1 MLVVEDVHWI
11 DRTSEEFLATLVDRL
26 GGAPVLF
33 VATHRPGYRV
43 TWLDRSYG
51 TQITLSP
58 LAPADSARLVEAVAR
73 EQLGA
78 DVSQAILRRGEG
90 NPFFLEELART
101 MIEHN
106 AATDTIPQTVQGV
119 IMARIDRLAD
129 VPKRLLQTA
138 SVIGREVPLGLLGR
152 IWSGPADVDA
162 ALVELCRLEFFHE
175 RPAGD
180 EPAYVFKHALTQD
193 VAYDSLLTRT
203 RGELHVRAAKALEA
217 IHADRLDEIAATLA
231 YHYAR
236 TDLLSEAV
244 TWLTRAADGAARVY
258 ANAEALLH
266 LDLAAR
272 RLQRLPEGPERDRRM
287 IDVALRQAHS
297 LYFLGRF
304 RDSVDVLA
312 PHEARLA
319 RLDDAALTAA
329 YSFWLAHMYTRL
341 GDPGRAGDSA
351 QRAIAAA
358 TTSGDEA
365 TVGKAY
371 GVLATQSYWA
381 GRPQEAITHGMRS
394 IQLLENRREHRWWLG
409 MSHFYLAFSHRLLG
423 DFDAA
428 LADAA
433 RADAVGREIDDPR
446 LQTYAG
452 YTAAWVEAS
461 RGNHDVAVARGRRS
475 LELAPDRVSRA
486 YASLFLGYALLEQG
500 HHEQAQDALRPIVP
514 ELKEF
519 PIPYWLAL
527 AETWTAETLRLQG
540 RLDEAA
546 GFVERG
552 IQSATR
558 VGYAYAM
565 GFAHRIAGRIA
576 RDRGLVLEASSQLR
590 QALEI
595 FERASAAF
603 EAARTRL
610 DLAEVAAERGDR
622 TEARDELT
630 VAARTFQSLGATAY
644 GDRTTT
650 LAASLGLSVET

>member
-1 MLVVEDVHWI
+1 
-11 DRTSEEFLATLVDRL
+11 
-26 GGAPVLF
+26 
-33 VATHRPGYRV
+33 
-43 TWLDRSYG
+43 
-51 TQITLSP
+51 
-58 LAPADSARLVEAVAR
+58 
-73 EQLGA
+73 
-78 DVSQAILRRGEG
+78 
-90 NPFFLEELART
+90 
-101 MIEHN
+101 
-106 AATDTIPQTVQGV
+106 
-119 IMARIDRLAD
+119 MARIDRLAD
-129 VPKRLLQTA
+129 VPRRLLQTA

-152 IWSGPADVDA
+152 VWSGTPDFDA
-162 ALVELCRLEFFHE
+162 ALVELCRLEFLHE

-180 EPAYVFKHALTQD
+180 EPAYVFKHAADPGRRVRQPARAHAG
-193 VAYDSLLTRT
+193 VSCIM
-203 RGELHVRAAKALEA
+203 RAAKALEA
-217 IHADRLDEIAATLA
+217 IYADRLDDIAATLA

-244 TWLTRAADGAARVY
+244 TWLTRAATGAARVY
-258 ANAEALLH
+258 ANAEAIMQ

-312 PHEARLA
+312 PHEARVA

-329 YSFWLAHMYTRL
+329 CSFWFAHMYTRI
-341 GDPGRAGDSA
+341 GDPRRAGDYA
-351 QRAIAAA
+351 QRAIDAA
-358 TTSGDEA
+358 TAAGDDA

-371 GVLATQSYWA
+371 GVLATESYWA
-381 GRPQEAITHGMRS
+381 GRPTEAIAHGMRS
-394 IQLLENRREHRWWLG
+394 IRLLENRREHRWWLG

-423 DFDAA
+423 DFEAA

-433 RADAVGREIDDPR
+433 LADAVGREIDDPR

-461 RGNHDVAVARGRRS
+461 RGNHDVAVAQGRRS

-486 YASLFLGYALLEQG
+486 YASLFLGFALLERG
-500 HHEQAQDALRPIVP
+500 DHEQAQEMLRPILP
-514 ELKEF
+514 ELEGF
-519 PIPYWLAL
+519 PIPHWLAL
-527 AETWTAETLRLQG
+527 GEVFTGETLRLQG

-552 IQSATR
+552 IQNATR

-576 RDRGLVLEASSQLR
+576 RDRGLVPEASSQLR

-595 FERASAAF
+595 FERASAVF

-610 DLAEVAAERGDR
+610 DLAEVAAQRGDR
-622 TEARDELT
+622 AEALGELT
-630 VAARTFQSLGATAY
+630 AAAKTFRSLGTTAY
-644 GDRTTT
+644 GDRTAT
-650 LAASLGLSVET
+650 LAASLGLAADG